1 VIGKTI
7 IYLPNWLGDMVM
19 ATPFLHALRQA
30 GGGQTWA
37 VGKPSAMYLYHGLDL
52 FDRFILYDGKGL
64 VRFFDIV
71 GAMRGARFERGI
83 VLPHSFRSAL
93 LFFLAAVSKR
103 VGYDRNGRGFMLSQA
118 VEEGAE
124 RPPEPTVA
132 HYLRIL
138 DAMGIERSVETPFLK
153 ATEDEERRFD
163 ERFPD
168 VSGAYAVFIAGAEYG
183 PSKRWPEGH
192 FSALADML
200 AEKLGLKVYL
210 LPGKGEEEIAG
221 RVCNGARNAGS
232 VHVKLMDVR
241 DMKVCL
247 ARASV
252 VVGNDTGPRHVSAAL
267 GVPTVVVM
275 GPMDNRYTSYAS
287 RFTETLSK
295 DVPCR
300 PCNERR
306 CGRDH
311 ECLKGIGPEQVFSKV
326 EEVLAWKSGR
336 N

>member
-1 VIGKTI
+1 MIGKTI

-19 ATPFLHALRQA
+19 ATPFLHALKQSGA
-30 GGGQTWA
+30 GQTWA
-37 VGKPSAMYLYHGLDL
+37 VGKPSAMYLYHGLDF
-52 FDRFILYDGKGL
+52 FDRFISYEGKGL

-71 GAMRGARFERGI
+71 NAMRGARFGRGI
-83 VLPHSFRSAL
+83 VLPHSFRSAF
-93 LFFLAAVSKR
+93 LFFLASVGER
-103 VGYDRNGRGFMLSQA
+103 VGYNRNGRGFMLHRT
-118 VEEGAE
+118 VDEGKGAE
-124 RPPEPTVA
+124 PGPTVA

-138 DAMGIERSVETPFLK
+138 DEMGIARSVETPFLK
-153 ATEDEERRFD
+153 VTDDEERRFD

-168 VSGAYAVFIAGAEYG
+168 VSGAYAVFIIGAEYG

-200 AEKLGLKVYL
+200 SEKLGLKVYL
-210 LPGKGEEEIAG
+210 LPGKGEQEMAAHVSG
-221 RVCNGARNAGS
+221 GARNAGS
-232 VHVKLMDVR
+232 VSVKQMDVR

-267 GVPTVVVM
+267 GVPTVVLM
-275 GPMDNRYTSYAS
+275 GPMDDRYTSYAS
-287 RFTETLSK
+287 SFTHTLAE

-311 ECLKGIGPEQVFSKV
+311 ECLKGLSPERVFSKV
-326 EEVLAWKSGR
+326 EEVLEWKSVR
-336 N
+336 S